1 MPVYSDIT
9 NEDLISTLDKIDED
23 IAVARSINNVSLLSY
38 CLVVLYE
45 YCVCISYMMLHSV
58 DNMEHAKA
66 TLNTIKDALNTEDE
80 IMLRTLNKFYDIRNA
95 LCHNPIVTW
104 KSDLIPSL
112 LTSDLFYVIL
122 EKLNVKQTIIQN
134 LKLWS
139 VENYQKDNSMFNPW
153 NYIRQKVGDYVN
165 LLPVAAVDNCKS
177 EEECQD
183 LIDSL
188 QSLF

>member
-1 MPVYSDIT
+1 
-9 NEDLISTLDKIDED
+9 
-23 IAVARSINNVSLLSY
+23 
-38 CLVVLYE
+38 
-45 YCVCISYMMLHSV
+45 MMLHSV
-58 DNMEHAKA
+58 NNMEHAKA

-104 KSDLIPSL
+104 KSDLISSL

-165 LLPVAAVDNCKS
+165 LLPVATVDNCKS